1 MMKVPFSPPY
11 IDKDIENEVLE
22 VLRSGWITTGPKVR
36 ALETEL
42 KSIMKAQEVIAVN
55 SWTSGAALV
64 LKWFGIGPGD
74 EVIIPA
80 YTYAATALSVIHCGA
95 TPIMVDSSDDYF
107 NISIEGIRNAI
118 TEKTKAIIPVD
129 IGGWPVDYFAL
140 KELLDSE
147 EVRLKFNPKNEKERI
162 LGRPLILSDAAHSIG
177 ASINGEAVGTLAD
190 VTVISFHAVKNITT
204 AEGGA
209 VCLNLPSGFNLTEEI
224 RMLRVMTI
232 NGQTKDS
239 FNRKESLELGNW
251 QYDIITDGLK
261 INMPDICAAIGLVQL
276 KKYEKE
282 LLPERKKVFEKYY
295 EALSSV
301 PNILLPPRDTK
312 EVIGSAHIF
321 NLRLVNSNEDSRN
334 RIIAQMASEGITANV
349 HFIPLP
355 KMSYFN
361 SLGYSIEN
369 YPNALK
375 HYSSE
380 ISLPI
385 YPQLTDEQIS
395 LVIHSLL
402 SAIKKHAH

>member
-1 MMKVPFSPPY
+1 MKIPFSPPY

-36 ALETEL
+36 ALEQEL

-74 EVIIPA
+74 EVIIPS

-95 TPIMVDSSDDYF
+95 IPVMVDSSDDHF
-107 NISIEGIRNAI
+107 NISLEGIKSAI
-118 TEKTKAIIPVD
+118 SERTKAIIPVD

-140 KELLDSE
+140 KNLLETES
-147 EVRLKFNPKNEKERI
+147 VKSKFNPKNEKERI

-177 ASINGEAVGTLAD
+177 ASINGVAVGMLAD
-190 VTVISFHAVKNITT
+190 ITVISFHAVKNITT

-209 VCLNLPSGFNLTEEI
+209 VCLNLPDGFNLDHEI

-239 FNRKESLELGNW
+239 FNRKESLESGNW

-276 KKYEKE
+276 RKYQNE
-282 LLPERKKVFEKYY
+282 LLPERKKVFQKYY
-295 EALSSV
+295 DALKSV
-301 PNILLPPRDTK
+301 KTVLLPPKDDN
-312 EVIGSAHIF
+312 EFVGSAHIF
-321 NLRLVNSNEDSRN
+321 NLRLIDCSEEIRD
-334 RIIAQMASEGITANV
+334 RIIAQMASVGITANV

-355 KMSYFN
+355 KMTYFK

-369 YPNALK
+369 HPNAQN

-385 YPQLTDEQIS
+385 YPQLTDEQINW
-395 LVIHSLL
+395 VIDSLL
-402 SAIKKHAH
+402 AAIEKHVG